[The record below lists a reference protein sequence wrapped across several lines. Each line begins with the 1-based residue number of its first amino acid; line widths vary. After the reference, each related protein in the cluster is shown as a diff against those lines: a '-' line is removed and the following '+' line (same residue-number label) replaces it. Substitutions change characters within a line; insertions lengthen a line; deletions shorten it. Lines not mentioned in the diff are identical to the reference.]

1 MTLNCNNINLKKGSS
16 GAEVREIQSLLTQYG
31 YYDGKIDGDYG
42 DMTITAIKSFQKA
55 IGLVVDGITG
65 PITCKK
71 LGSLNTISKELKNG
85 SSGEYVIIVQNKL
98 KQLGYY
104 TATIDGAY
112 GNKTIT
118 SVQNYQKNKGLTVD
132 GIVGNI
138 TYSSLLKATKTSSG
152 STGTNTVSNGIYTS
166 SPHYESSGCNK
177 LGQCTGYWCA
187 CVSFSQLLRKW
198 GITKYSQKTIAG
210 YMGTTTAGTGHWGI
224 ETGIAHIAKLE
235 GLNLKVEWKNFS
247 DLGTTQK
254 ERFKKLGE
262 IFSNPNKGVI
272 VHDLYRNQFGHYE
285 TLKTINTN
293 KGNVVILNSLGNKCN
308 SPAYCGYLETRSY
321 GTMASYLSGIS
332 QKSICIV
339 TKV

>member
-1 MTLNCNNINLKKGSS
+1 MALDCNKINIKKGSNGS
-16 GAEVREIQSLLTQYG
+16 EVKEIQTLLTQYG
-31 YYDGKIDGDYG
+31 FYDGKIDGSYG
-42 DMTITAIKSFQKA
+42 DLSVTAVKNFQKQM
-55 IGLVVDGITG
+55 GLVVDGIIG
-65 PITCKK
+65 PLTCKK
-71 LGSLNTISKELKNG
+71 LGSLSSINTELKKG
-85 SSGEYVIIVQNKL
+85 STNDYVTIVQNKL

-104 TATIDGAY
+104 TASIDGSY
-112 GNKTIT
+112 GDKSIT
-118 SVQNYQKNKGLTVD
+118 SVKSYQKNKGLVVD
-132 GIVGNI
+132 GIVGTL
-138 TYSSLLKATKTSSG
+138 TYNSLLSATKSSSG
-152 STGTNTVSNGIYTS
+152 GSSSSTVSNGVYTS

-224 ETGIAHIAKLE
+224 ETGIAKIAKLE

-247 DLGTTQK
+247 DLGSNQK

-272 VHDLYRNQFGHYE
+272 VHDLYRNKFGHYE

-293 KGNVVILNSLGNKCN
+293 NSNMVVLNSLGNKCG
-308 SPAYCGYLETRSY
+308 SPAFCGYLETRSY
-321 GTMASYLSGIS
+321 GVMASYLGGIS
-332 QKSICIV
+332 QKSICII